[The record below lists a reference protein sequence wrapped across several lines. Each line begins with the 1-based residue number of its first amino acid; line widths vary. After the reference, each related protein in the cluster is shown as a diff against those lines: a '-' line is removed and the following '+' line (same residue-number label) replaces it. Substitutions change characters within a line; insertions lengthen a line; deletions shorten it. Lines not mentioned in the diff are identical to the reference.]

1 MGKIPYNENNTKEN
15 LSETK
20 RQKANKIVVIGILEG
35 MFMLAAVKG
44 IVQGN
49 TVVIKDDDIRE
60 YDGAE
65 VVVTLLDY
73 PQKKTK
79 KAPVDWDSFVM
90 PSERGKHVDE
100 YMKEMRENDR
110 L

>member
-1 MGKIPYNENNTKEN
+1 
-15 LSETK
+15 
-20 RQKANKIVVIGILEG
+20 
-35 MFMLAAVKG
+35 MLAAVKG

-65 VVVTLLDY
+65 VVVTVLNY
-73 PQKKTK
+73 PRRENR
-79 KAPVDWDSFVM
+79 KAPVDWDSFVI
-90 PSERGKHVDE
+90 PSERGKNVDE

>member
-1 MGKIPYNENNTKEN
+1 
-15 LSETK
+15 
-20 RQKANKIVVIGILEG
+20 
-35 MFMLAAVKG
+35 MLAAVKG

-65 VVVTLLDY
+65 VVVTVLNY
-73 PQKKTK
+73 SKRENRKM
-79 KAPVDWDSFVM
+79 PVYCDSFVL
-90 PSERGKHVDE
+90 PSERGKKVDE

>member
-1 MGKIPYNENNTKEN
+1 
-15 LSETK
+15 
-20 RQKANKIVVIGILEG
+20 
-35 MFMLAAVKG
+35 MLAAVKG

-49 TVVIKDDDIRE
+49 TVVIDDDDIRE

-73 PQKKTK
+73 PKKK
-79 KAPVDWDSFVM
+79 VKEDPVDWDSFVI
-90 PSERGKHVDE
+90 PSERGKNVDE
-100 YMKEMRENDR
+100 YMREMRENDR

>member
-1 MGKIPYNENNTKEN
+1 
-15 LSETK
+15 
-20 RQKANKIVVIGILEG
+20 
-35 MFMLAAVKG
+35 MLAAVKG

-49 TVVIKDDDIRE
+49 TVVIEDDDIRD

-65 VVVTLLDY
+65 VVVTLLNN
-73 PQKKTK
+73 PQKKVK
-79 KAPVDWDSFVM
+79 KEFIDWDSFVI
-90 PSERGKHVDE
+90 PSERGKNVDG

>member
-1 MGKIPYNENNTKEN
+1 
-15 LSETK
+15 
-20 RQKANKIVVIGILEG
+20 
-35 MFMLAAVKG
+35 MLAAVKG

-49 TVVIKDDDIRE
+49 TVVIEDEDIRN
-60 YDGAE
+60 YNGTE
-65 VVVTLLDY
+65 VIVTLLNF
-73 PQKKTK
+73 PQRKAK
-79 KAPVDWDSFVM
+79 KALVDWDSFVI